1 MKFNPNRYDLI
12 LLFAVVSGIYY
23 VIDETLNNAPPRRT
37 AETLPVVF
45 SVDASP
51 QTAAGLVQGLIKS
64 NQWCHVPVGARQAW
78 DFALVDTELNGEAAT
93 AVYRLDG
100 APAWDVVYAP
110 NNRSACHRYAH
121 SGTKSSHNLVVH
133 GAGGHQ
139 AARLSIRTQHAPA
152 PLKRFG
158 SVGDLRK
165 WAHAGGAA
173 AWRRAERLQH
183 ARWQL
188 EVDEYRV
195 AHGLVGDAE

>member
-23 VIDETLNNAPPRRT
+23 VVDETLSSTNNAPKT
-37 AETLPVVF
+37 AETLPVLF

-51 QTAAGLVQGLIKS
+51 HGSGGKDNAD
-64 NQWCHVPVGARQAW
+64 HRQ
-78 DFALVDTELNGEAAT
+78 E
-93 AVYRLDG
+93 
-100 APAWDVVYAP
+100 
-110 NNRSACHRYAH
+110 
-121 SGTKSSHNLVVH
+121 K
-133 GAGGHQ
+133 
-139 AARLSIRTQHAPA
+139 RLSIRTQHAPA
-152 PLKRFG
+152 PLKRFA
-158 SVGDLRK
+158 SVGELRK

-173 AWRRAERLQH
+173 AWRRAERLKH

>member
-1 MKFNPNRYDLI
+1 MKPNRYDLI

-45 SVDASP
+45 SVDAS
-51 QTAAGLVQGLIKS
+51 QDQHRDAK
-64 NQWCHVPVGARQAW
+64 R
-78 DFALVDTELNGEAAT
+78 LN
-93 AVYRLDG
+93 
-100 APAWDVVYAP
+100 
-110 NNRSACHRYAH
+110 
-121 SGTKSSHNLVVH
+121 
-133 GAGGHQ
+133 
-139 AARLSIRTQHAPA
+139 IRTQHAPA

-158 SVGDLRK
+158 SVGELRK

-173 AWRRAERLQH
+173 AWRRAERLKH

-195 AHGLVGDAE
+195 AHGLVGDVE

>member
-23 VIDETLNNAPPRRT
+23 VIDETLSSTNNAPKT

-51 QTAAGLVQGLIKS
+51 NTAAGLEANTCSLDPSLLYGAFRACTLPGTSCAGL
-64 NQWCHVPVGARQAW
+64 
-78 DFALVDTELNGEAAT
+78 AL
-93 AVYRLDG
+93 
-100 APAWDVVYAP
+100 
-110 NNRSACHRYAH
+110 
-121 SGTKSSHNLVVH
+121 GTKSSHNLVVH
-133 GAGGHQ
+133 GSGGKDNKDQHRD
-139 AARLSIRTQHAPA
+139 AKRLSIRTQHAPA
-152 PLKRFG
+152 PLKRFA
-158 SVGDLRK
+158 SVGELRK

-173 AWRRAERLQH
+173 AWRRAERLKH

>member
-64 NQWCHVPVGARQAW
+64 NQWCHVPVGARRAW

-110 NNRSACHRYAH
+110 NNRSACHRYAD
-121 SGTKSSHNLVVH
+121 
-133 GAGGHQ
+133 GACL
-139 AARLSIRTQHAPA
+139 ANYYRTVLCRRSASRSARST
-152 PLKRFG
+152 
-158 SVGDLRK
+158 
-165 WAHAGGAA
+165 
-173 AWRRAERLQH
+173 RRRL
-183 ARWQL
+183 
-188 EVDEYRV
+188 
-195 AHGLVGDAE
+195 

>member
-23 VIDETLNNAPPRRT
+23 VIDETLNNAPPRR
-37 AETLPVVF
+37 
-45 SVDASP
+45 
-51 QTAAGLVQGLIKS
+51 K
-64 NQWCHVPVGARQAW
+64 R
-78 DFALVDTELNGEAAT
+78 LN
-93 AVYRLDG
+93 
-100 APAWDVVYAP
+100 
-110 NNRSACHRYAH
+110 
-121 SGTKSSHNLVVH
+121 
-133 GAGGHQ
+133 
-139 AARLSIRTQHAPA
+139 IRTQHAPA

-158 SVGDLRK
+158 SVGELRK

-173 AWRRAERLQH
+173 AWRRAERLKH

>member
-23 VIDETLNNAPPRRT
+23 VVDETLSSTNNAPKT
-37 AETLPVVF
+37 AETLPVLF

-51 QTAAGLVQGLIKS
+51 HGSGGKDNAD
-64 NQWCHVPVGARQAW
+64 HRQ
-78 DFALVDTELNGEAAT
+78 E
-93 AVYRLDG
+93 
-100 APAWDVVYAP
+100 
-110 NNRSACHRYAH
+110 
-121 SGTKSSHNLVVH
+121 K
-133 GAGGHQ
+133 
-139 AARLSIRTQHAPA
+139 RLSIRTQHAPA

-173 AWRRAERLQH
+173 AWRRAERLKH

-195 AHGLVGDAE
+195 AHGLVGDVE

>member
-1 MKFNPNRYDLI
+1 MPWEIRGFPDAVFRKVNVYLDSHAYLIKRSHARAIVEAHDLLKNGSTACRNPWYDADISKNTCSLDPS
-12 LLFAVVSGIYY
+12 LLYGAFQAC
-23 VIDETLNNAPPRRT
+23 
-37 AETLPVVF
+37 TLPG
-45 SVDASP
+45 
-51 QTAAGLVQGLIKS
+51 TNCAGL
-64 NQWCHVPVGARQAW
+64 
-78 DFALVDTELNGEAAT
+78 AL
-93 AVYRLDG
+93 
-100 APAWDVVYAP
+100 
-110 NNRSACHRYAH
+110 
-121 SGTKSSHNLVVH
+121 GTKSSHNLVVH

-158 SVGDLRK
+158 SVGELRK
-165 WAHAGGAA
+165 WAAAGGAA

>member
-1 MKFNPNRYDLI
+1 MKPNRYDLI

-23 VIDETLNNAPPRRT
+23 VIDETLNNAPPRRK

-45 SVDASP
+45 SVDASLTKNTCSLDP
-51 QTAAGLVQGLIKS
+51 SLLYGAFRACTLPGTSCAGL
-64 NQWCHVPVGARQAW
+64 
-78 DFALVDTELNGEAAT
+78 AL
-93 AVYRLDG
+93 
-100 APAWDVVYAP
+100 
-110 NNRSACHRYAH
+110 
-121 SGTKSSHNLVVH
+121 GTKSSHNLVVH
-133 GAGGHQ
+133 GSGGKDNKDQHRD
-139 AARLSIRTQHAPA
+139 AKRLSIRTQHAPA

-173 AWRRAERLQH
+173 AWRRAERLKQ

-195 AHGLVGDAE
+195 AHGLVGDVE

>member
-23 VIDETLNNAPPRRT
+23 VVDETLSSTNNAPKT
-37 AETLPVVF
+37 AETLPVLF

-51 QTAAGLVQGLIKS
+51 HGSGGKDNAD
-64 NQWCHVPVGARQAW
+64 HRQ
-78 DFALVDTELNGEAAT
+78 E
-93 AVYRLDG
+93 
-100 APAWDVVYAP
+100 
-110 NNRSACHRYAH
+110 
-121 SGTKSSHNLVVH
+121 K
-133 GAGGHQ
+133 
-139 AARLSIRTQHAPA
+139 RLSIRTQHAPA

-173 AWRRAERLQH
+173 AWRRAERLKQ

-195 AHGLVGDAE
+195 AHGLVGDVE

>member
-1 MKFNPNRYDLI
+1 MGPNRYDLI

-23 VIDETLNNAPPRRT
+23 VVDETLSSTNNAPKT
-37 AETLPVVF
+37 AETLPVLF

-51 QTAAGLVQGLIKS
+51 HGSGGKDNAD
-64 NQWCHVPVGARQAW
+64 HRQ
-78 DFALVDTELNGEAAT
+78 E
-93 AVYRLDG
+93 
-100 APAWDVVYAP
+100 
-110 NNRSACHRYAH
+110 
-121 SGTKSSHNLVVH
+121 K
-133 GAGGHQ
+133 
-139 AARLSIRTQHAPA
+139 RLSIRTQHAPA

-173 AWRRAERLQH
+173 AWRRAERLKH

-195 AHGLVGDAE
+195 AHGLVGDVE

>member
-1 MKFNPNRYDLI
+1 MRVGDATQRVLRGWQEPETRPTSTLVEYNRESRAQDASRLESPFLPYGSTACRNPWYDADVEANTCSLDPS
-12 LLFAVVSGIYY
+12 LLYGAFQAC
-23 VIDETLNNAPPRRT
+23 
-37 AETLPVVF
+37 TLPG
-45 SVDASP
+45 
-51 QTAAGLVQGLIKS
+51 TNCAGL
-64 NQWCHVPVGARQAW
+64 
-78 DFALVDTELNGEAAT
+78 AL
-93 AVYRLDG
+93 
-100 APAWDVVYAP
+100 
-110 NNRSACHRYAH
+110 
-121 SGTKSSHNLVVH
+121 GTKSSHNLVVH

-158 SVGDLRK
+158 SVGELRK
-165 WAHAGGAA
+165 WAAAGGAA